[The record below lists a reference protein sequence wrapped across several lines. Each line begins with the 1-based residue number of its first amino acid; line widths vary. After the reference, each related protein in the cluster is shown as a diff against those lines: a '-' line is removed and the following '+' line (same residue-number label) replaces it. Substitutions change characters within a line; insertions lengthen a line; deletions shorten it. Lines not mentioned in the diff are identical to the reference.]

1 MTRDEASEFMPMY
14 TTRSTKGRKALLR
27 LLWKRLNGGIISQ
40 RAIDLQERAISNG

>member
-1 MTRDEASEFMPMY
+1 MTRDEASEFMPQFERRG
-14 TTRSTKGRKALLR
+14 TSGRKALLR